1 MSATARFSFAITP
14 SDSAA
19 ALGLEVWLDSDK
31 IFDQEHVS
39 ESEMFRHDF
48 IDWRDSEHELRFVLK
63 NKLCKHTQLD
73 ADKNIIKD
81 ATISITDILFEDIDV
96 TQIVNDLAEYQHNFN
111 GHGPATTDRFHGEM
125 GCNGTVTLKFA
136 TPIYIWLL
144 ENL

>member
-39 ESEMFRHDF
+39 QAEIFRHDF

-63 NKLCKHTQLD
+63 NKLHTHTQID

-81 ATISITDILFEDIDV
+81 ARIRIDDITFEDINV
-96 TQIVNDLAEYQHNFN
+96 NQIVIDHAEYQHNFN
-111 GHGPATTDRFHGEM
+111 GTGADTQEKFCGEM
-125 GCNGTVTLKFA
+125 GCNGTVTLKFT
-136 TPIYIWLL
+136 TPIYLWLL
-144 ENL
+144 EKM